1 MPVFP
6 YSRLISRWSLS
17 LNFEE
22 HLVVVRKPPSDLGF
36 RLAVVGKV
44 IRPEAPDEEKRKTR
58 FVWTGI
64 ITGDHVY
71 TKSRTPPYRMLSVAN

>member
-1 MPVFP
+1 MA
-6 YSRLISRWSLS
+6 
-17 LNFEE
+17 
-22 HLVVVRKPPSDLGF
+22 DLGF

-64 ITGDHVY
+64 ITGTTFTQNRGHY
-71 TKSRTPPYRMLSVAN
+71 RTEC